1 MPGRASERTNQRYR
15 TRKDLITAAARLMKE
30 GRKPTLEEVAEAAL
44 VSRATA
50 YRYFPSVEAL
60 LVEATVDI
68 AVPDGDAVFE
78 DDPSTDPVER
88 IDRAEAAMHRV
99 VFDNEA
105 ALRLMLASSI
115 VRAAEGSA
123 REGVPLRQNRR
134 TPLIEAALAP
144 ARARIDKRTYARLR
158 TALAM
163 IFGPEAMVVA
173 RDVLQL
179 DEKTA
184 RAAKSWAVRTLVH
197 AALEEHPSA
206 PEALTPKRRGG

>member
-1 MPGRASERTNQRYR
+1 MANLAKKNGIYLARFRFQDKEYKRSLKT
-15 TRKDLITAAARLMKE
+15 TDRKA
-30 GRKPTLEEVAEAAL
+30 
-44 VSRATA
+44 
-50 YRYFPSVEAL
+50 
-60 LVEATVDI
+60 
-68 AVPDGDAVFE
+68 
-78 DDPSTDPVER
+78 
-88 IDRAEAAMHRV
+88 AEAAMHRV

-184 RAAKSWAVRTLVH
+184 RAAKSWAVRALVH

-206 PEALTPKRRGG
+206 PEAIRPKRRGG